1 MFDWTQVTRC
11 CIGRSHALRDYS
23 SGSATPDRTGG
34 GTTVRRQVRPTPT
47 ATMDWRGPLRD
58 SVRGR
63 WLPQAD

>member
-1 MFDWTQVTRC
+1 
-11 CIGRSHALRDYS
+11 
-23 SGSATPDRTGG
+23 
-34 GTTVRRQVRPTPT
+34 VRRPVRPTPT